1 MQLKRNWTQRYHWYP
16 KPLAIRQ
23 QKTRLVHKH
32 QPGNPR
38 RRCYPCQGAA
48 KSTGF
53 FYQCNLVTEKC
64 FVLRYD
70 KATIK
75 KEVANMDKINY

>member
-32 QPGNPR
+32 QPGTPPLLPLSGGSMGSLFVSHSVSRSR
-38 RRCYPCQGAA
+38 RPATAEIG
-48 KSTGF
+48 S
-53 FYQCNLVTEKC
+53 EKQIAPA
-64 FVLRYD
+64 FVPGP
-70 KATIK
+70 ACS
-75 KEVANMDKINY
+75 

>member
-32 QPGNPR
+32 QPGTPTAIVTPVRGQQMLR
-38 RRCYPCQGAA
+38 RFSA
-48 KSTGF
+48 
-53 FYQCNLVTEKC
+53 
-64 FVLRYD
+64 
-70 KATIK
+70 
-75 KEVANMDKINY
+75 

>member
-32 QPGNPR
+32 QPGTPPLLPLSGGSKPDAR
-38 RRCYPCQGAA
+38 
-48 KSTGF
+48 GF
-53 FYQCNLVTEKC
+53 LDILTRQE
-64 FVLRYD
+64 
-70 KATIK
+70 
-75 KEVANMDKINY
+75 